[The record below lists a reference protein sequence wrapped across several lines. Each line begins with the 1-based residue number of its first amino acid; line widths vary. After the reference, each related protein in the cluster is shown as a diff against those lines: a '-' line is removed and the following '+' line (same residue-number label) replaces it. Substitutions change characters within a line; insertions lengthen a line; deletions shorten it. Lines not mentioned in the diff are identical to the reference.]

1 MVAPVAQVEPEQP
14 PATAPVLSNCPQC
27 DAELAIL
34 SIIAGRG
41 GAEYWTMR
49 CTECGG
55 IHLDIVQSAVP
66 PRTVPDSGDLR
77 V

>member
-1 MVAPVAQVEPEQP
+1 MLHLVPKAPT
-14 PATAPVLSNCPQC
+14 PAGVRSNCPDC

-34 SIIAGRG
+34 RIIPGRG

-55 IHLDIVQSAVP
+55 IHLDIVKGAKEQAPLHSAE
-66 PRTVPDSGDLR
+66 DAASS
-77 V
+77 

>member
-1 MVAPVAQVEPEQP
+1 MVGPVAQVEPEQP
-14 PATAPVLSNCPQC
+14 PAPAPVISNCPQC

-41 GAEYWTMR
+41 GTEYWTMR

-55 IHLDIVQSAVP
+55 IHLDILQSAAP
-66 PRTVPDSGDLR
+66 PPTAQDSGDLR